1 MNALPAILIS
11 WLNCLKRPTLV
22 SVKLPL
28 GLFEIGGLTCAAEN
42 AGPPRGVTGPLGP
55 AGVPASLS
63 AATRRS
69 YERLIARLATRPP
82 RERPATVEEFEAVAA
97 AREAEARP
105 FAERD
110 PNVQA
115 CKVATIDLDGVA
127 AVELIPPDLRDE
139 AVILYVHGGAFTLLS
154 AWSTLAIPAR
164 LALGSGRRVISIDYP
179 LAPRRQWQAI
189 TQAVV
194 DAYAEVISR
203 GNPPKSIGVV
213 GDSAG
218 GAIAMS
224 AVHQARDLGF
234 GSPGAVALI
243 STVSD
248 LTLSGDTI
256 ITLQDQELILEL
268 DFLRSGYAAYSDETD
283 RSLPLV
289 SPAFAAYDPAFP
301 PTLLQVGTRE
311 MLLSD
316 TILLCDALRLG
327 GVDTILQVYEGMP
340 HSFHAAL
347 SDSEEAERAFREQ
360 VDFFNEKL
368 LVKLRTNDRR

>member
-1 MNALPAILIS
+1 M
-11 WLNCLKRPTLV
+11 
-22 SVKLPL
+22 
-28 GLFEIGGLTCAAEN
+28 
-42 AGPPRGVTGPLGP
+42 TGPLGP

-105 FAERD
+105 FSERD

-115 CKVATIDLDGVA
+115 CNVAAIDLDGVA
-127 AVELIPPDLRDE
+127 AVDINPPDLRDE

-164 LALGSGRRVISIDYP
+164 LAHGSGRRVISIDYP
-179 LAPRRQWQAI
+179 LAPRKRWQAI

-194 DAYAEVISR
+194 DAYVEVISR
-203 GNPPKSIGVV
+203 GSPPKSIGVV

-234 GSPGAVALI
+234 GSPGAIALI

-256 ITLQDQELILEL
+256 ITLQDHELILEL
-268 DFLRSGYAAYSDETD
+268 EFLRSGYAAYSDETD

-311 MLLSD
+311 ILLSD

-327 GVDTILQVYEGMP
+327 GVDTILQIYEGMP

-347 SDSEEAERAFREQ
+347 PDSEQAERAFREQ
-360 VDFFNEKL
+360 ADFFSQKL
-368 LVKLRTNDRR
+368 FFND